1 MFLSQGVV
9 AKLFKVRDEM
19 FACGLQALA
28 GGRLFNVVVDT
39 DTVAKQLLERG
50 RLTNRVTFI
59 PLNKIATQPLRKDE
73 VEAAKRSGGRDNVWY
88 PLDLIKYEAALESAV
103 IHVLGRSLL
112 CRDIPTARKV
122 CMDVKIDCYTLDGD
136 KFSSRGY
143 MRGGAPPRGNDIL
156 KDLCSVHHQ
165 EVELNDRIRE
175 LQSIEEQLRK
185 ISHVKEGTQ
194 KLKDL
199 ADQVKKC
206 KKAAEESKFQD
217 WH

>member
-1 MFLSQGVV
+1 
-9 AKLFKVRDEM
+9 M

-59 PLNKIATQPLRKDE
+59 PLNKIASQPLRKDE

-112 CRDIPTARKV
+112 CRDIHTAGKV
-122 CMDVKIDCYTLDGD
+122 CMDVKIDCCTLDGD
-136 KFSSRGY
+136 KVSYTGAEILMS
-143 MRGGAPPRGNDIL
+143 GGAPPRGNDIL

-175 LQSIEEQLRK
+175 LKSIEEQLRK
-185 ISHVKEGTQ
+185 ISHVAVKERKQ

-199 ADQVKKC
+199 VDQVKKC

-217 WH
+217 RH